1 MRTTWI
7 PSSISMITAPIAWLS
22 ASRDEFAHY
31 YEMLTNA
38 DYVQANFG
46 YLRWEW
52 LWRDLPTLPF
62 RDRPVV
68 MVFEKQRN
76 RYSVATPL
84 TKTKMRQLFLESF
97 PNTPAEQRL
106 ELLFTS
112 NGRLYIADD
121 CPFCHRVELNLDDY
135 ELSTDPFHFLYGYR
149 MRPIRT
155 HSSEF
160 PL

>member
-1 MRTTWI
+1 
-7 PSSISMITAPIAWLS
+7 
-22 ASRDEFAHY
+22 
-31 YEMLTNA
+31 
-38 DYVQANFG
+38 
-46 YLRWEW
+46 
-52 LWRDLPTLPF
+52 
-62 RDRPVV
+62 

-84 TKTKMRQLFLESF
+84 TKTKMRQLFLASF
-97 PNTPAEQRL
+97 PNTPADRQL

-121 CPFCHRVELNLDDY
+121 CPFCHRVELNLDNY